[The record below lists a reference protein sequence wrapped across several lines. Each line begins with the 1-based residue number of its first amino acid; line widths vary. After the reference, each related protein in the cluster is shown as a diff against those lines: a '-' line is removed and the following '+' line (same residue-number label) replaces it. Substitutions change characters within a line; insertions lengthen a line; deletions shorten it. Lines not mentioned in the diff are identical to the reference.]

1 MHILNRRSKDMSK
14 QLPRVEVLSKTNV
27 SLTVSITPAST
38 KMQLAYSE
46 YGYVY
51 YSWVEVD
58 LAASPYT
65 IKGLQPNKCY
75 VAKARLWDD
84 QTNAWSEY
92 GSISQYM
99 RTFSEEEETKRSST
113 YYEHALKMEKE
124 QRQAMQ
130 HQIERLQK
138 MLTEPSSP
146 RTKKRQPTPQENLMA
161 SRMDVEATI
170 SKLRSEIKVQ
180 AQSMEALEKMRKMD
194 EQVITDL
201 LAEQEKLRQLQSHQ
215 SPHEQEELERLK
227 QLVEANEANVRKHQ
241 EQLLSKQSQI
251 QEYEQSL
258 ATKQSEIARREVE
271 VERLMDDCRRM
282 MQEHA
287 DIAHCKQLELEDALL
302 EAKLS
307 LEKQLENNQLMHEE
321 MQRLRH
327 ENASLKQSIEE
338 FDSKIAPKLVD
349 LEEEN
354 ALLKAQLRAM
364 K

>member
-38 KMQLAYSE
+38 KMQPT
-46 YGYVY
+46 
-51 YSWVEVD
+51 
-58 LAASPYT
+58 AST
-65 IKGLQPNKCY
+65 ATSTTRGLK
-75 VAKARLWDD
+75 
-84 QTNAWSEY
+84 
-92 GSISQYM
+92 SIWPRRHIRSRDCSPTSVM
-99 RTFSEEEETKRSST
+99 SRKRVFGMTKRTPGRKEETKRSST

-138 MLTEPSSP
+138 MLTEPSTAWMS
-146 RTKKRQPTPQENLMA
+146 KRL
-161 SRMDVEATI
+161 SRSCDRKSM
-170 SKLRSEIKVQ
+170 Q

-215 SPHEQEELERLK
+215 SPTNKRNLNVSSSSLK
-227 QLVEANEANVRKHQ
+227 P
-241 EQLLSKQSQI
+241 
-251 QEYEQSL
+251 
-258 ATKQSEIARREVE
+258 TKQMCGNIKSSYCPSSRKYKNTSSLLRRN
-271 VERLMDDCRRM
+271 RAKLRAAKSKLMDDCRRM

>member
-1 MHILNRRSKDMSK
+1 MSMTA
-14 QLPRVEVLSKTNV
+14 LLPPPRVEVLSKTNV
-27 SLTVSITPAST
+27 TLTVSINPASS

-58 LAASPYT
+58 VAASPHT

-75 VAKARLWDD
+75 VAKARRWVEE
-84 QTNAWSEY
+84 TSMWSEY
-92 GSISQYM
+92 GPVSQYM

-124 QRQAMQ
+124 QRAEMQ
-130 HQIERLQK
+130 QQIQKLQK
-138 MLTEPSSP
+138 MLTDPSTSP
-146 RTKKRQPTPQENLMA
+146 RSKNRKPTPQENLME

-170 SKLRSEIKVQ
+170 SKLKKEIKVQ
-180 AQSMEALEKMRKMD
+180 ADSMQSLEKMRKMD

-201 LAEQEKLRQLQSHQ
+201 LAEQEKLRQLQTQ
-215 SPHEQEELERLK
+215 QAPGEAQEIERLK
-227 QLVEANEANVRKHQ
+227 HMLDTNESKLKTHQDQISAKHR
-241 EQLLSKQSQI
+241 QI
-251 QEYEQSL
+251 QEYEESL
-258 ATKQSEIARREVE
+258 AVKQSEIARREGE

-287 DIAHCKQLELEDALL
+287 DVAHCKQLELEDALMD
-302 EAKLS
+302 AKQS
-307 LEKQLENNQLMHEE
+307 LEKQLENNNLMHEE
-321 MQRLRH
+321 MQRLRS

-338 FDSKIAPKLVD
+338 FDSKIAPKLVH

-354 ALLKAQLRAM
+354 AYLKAQLH